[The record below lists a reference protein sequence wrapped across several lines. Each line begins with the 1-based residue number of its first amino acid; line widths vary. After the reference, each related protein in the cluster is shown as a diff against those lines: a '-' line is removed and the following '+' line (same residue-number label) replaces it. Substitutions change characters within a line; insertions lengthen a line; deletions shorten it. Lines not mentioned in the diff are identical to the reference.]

1 LREALVALGL
11 ATSGEGASRLAP
23 QLGMQVA
30 PTTLLRRVRAVPVA
44 PAGKVRVLGVDDF
57 AWKKGQTYGTI
68 LVDLELRRLVDLLP
82 DRSEETLQAWLRTHP
97 EIEIISRDRAG
108 GYAAAARKG
117 APQAQQVAD
126 RFHLLLNLRDGL
138 KNLME
143 RKQTCLPEVTE
154 DVADGIPHQARG
166 RAQEIKYLE
175 VQQETTQEKR
185 YRILSPHLRQ
195 SSRGMTSDA
204 LYPHIR
210 RDNRY
215 ARYEAVRA
223 LQQQGF
229 SLREIS
235 RRLQIARQT
244 VRRFVRAESFPERS
258 KPRKKASLLDPYK
271 PYLLKRWQEGCWNGT
286 QLYAE
291 IKAGGY
297 TGSAPLLRRFITE
310 LRKKQHAAGGAAPL
324 THETSGAMVAVP
336 AELPPTPQFG
346 RRLSPTRASWLCVS
360 KPEKLDKKQRQQVER
375 IRKGH
380 RDLDCAYQL
389 SQTFVLMLSQRRD
402 KDLDEWLVQAEHS
415 GIAELQSFAQGIRR
429 DYAAVRSAFSSEW
442 SNGQV
447 EAQVNCLKLQKRLM
461 FGRAKFDLLR
471 LRVLHASYC
480 SSPS

>member
-1 LREALVALGL
+1 
-11 ATSGEGASRLAP
+11 
-23 QLGMQVA
+23 
-30 PTTLLRRVRAVPVA
+30 
-44 PAGKVRVLGVDDF
+44 
-57 AWKKGQTYGTI
+57 
-68 LVDLELRRLVDLLP
+68 
-82 DRSEETLQAWLRTHP
+82 
-97 EIEIISRDRAG
+97 
-108 GYAAAARKG
+108 
-117 APQAQQVAD
+117 
-126 RFHLLLNLRDGL
+126 
-138 KNLME
+138 ME
-143 RKQTCLPEVTE
+143 RKQTCLPEVEE
-154 DVADGIPHQARG
+154 DGADGIPHQARG

-195 SSRGMTSDA
+195 SSRSKTSDA

-235 RRLQIARQT
+235 RRLQIGRQT

-258 KPRKKASLLDPYK
+258 KPPKKASLLDPYK

-291 IKAGGY
+291 IKQGGY
-297 TGSAPLLRRFITE
+297 TGSAPLLRRFITQ
-310 LRKKQHAAGGAAPL
+310 LRKKQHAAGHAAPL
-324 THETSGAMVAVP
+324 THETSGTMVAVP
-336 AELPPTPQFG
+336 GELPPSLPFA

-360 KPEKLDKKQRQQVER
+360 KSEKLDKKQRQQVER

-389 SQTFVLMLSQRRD
+389 SQTFDLMLSQRRD

-442 SNGQV
+442 RNDHV
-447 EAQVNCLKLQKRLM
+447 A
-461 FGRAKFDLLR
+461 
-471 LRVLHASYC
+471 
-480 SSPS
+480 